1 MAGFTVRKEEYTA
14 LADFM
19 LPSFTRDLALF
30 QERFP
35 KFNAAYLALFNAK
48 TDFVKELES
57 SIVVTE
63 KQKNATAALY
73 AEATTL
79 GNELSFL
86 KENFKDAGLNTS
98 IVTNLKNDLSAHNIE
113 GAVLKIESL
122 KQYITA
128 NQTALEEEG
137 MASTFAAQLAT
148 HKTSFELKNKDQ
160 SEYMK
165 QLKTLTDDNKAH
177 YDELY
182 EYITKVASKG
192 KLLFKDSR
200 IKEEYNITKN
210 LGKMRAA
217 KQAQSVVPN
226 S

>member
-1 MAGFTVRKEEYTA
+1 
-14 LADFM
+14 M
-19 LPSFTRDLALF
+19 LPSFTRDLTLF

-35 KFNAAYLALFNAK
+35 KFNAAYLALFNSK
-48 TDFVKELES
+48 TEFVKELES

-63 KQKNATAALY
+63 KQKNATAQLY

-86 KENFKDAGLNTS
+86 KENFQDAGLNTS
-98 IVTNLKNDLSAHNIE
+98 IVTNLKNDLSSHNME

-122 KQYITA
+122 KQFITA
-128 NQTALEEEG
+128 NQAALEEEG
-137 MASTFAAQLAT
+137 MASNFAAQLAT

-165 QLKTLTDDNKAH
+165 QLKTLTDDNEAH
-177 YDELY
+177 YDKLY
-182 EYITKVASKG
+182 EYISKVAGKG

-210 LGKMRAA
+210 LSKMRAA
-217 KQAQSVVPN
+217 KQAQSVTPN